1 MIEQIGQNRSSATDF
16 EQTML
21 SEHAKKKKLAKGF
34 LNNAGIFVGVLLMF
48 AVIVVVTT
56 DIRLTS
62 FEEIA
67 ALGLDFFLL
76 LFVSY
81 SMYVNCSDSGMRAG
95 LQSETYTGGLKAF
108 ETLKKHIIDTKMQAR
123 LGEFCC
129 HYITEEL
136 RNSRTTVLAIVGFSY
151 EEYMEKYV
159 GKDTETIQKD
169 KTLSKAQKKAII
181 KANGIEPVKLTPEMI
196 MKRGRG
202 SSRRAPLGT
211 TPETKK
217 GINFGTKF
225 VSTFIISLAM
235 SIIVLEAVVEPT
247 WVLIATCCLK
257 LMAVVI
263 NGFNGYKFGYENIVF
278 DTVNYMSDQ
287 TDLMTQAVQY
297 VEGHPIMVSVAKESE
312 ADAEAPAEE

>member
-1 MIEQIGQNRSSATDF
+1 MIEPIGQNLSSATEF
-16 EQTML
+16 EKSML

-48 AVIVVVTT
+48 VVIVVVTT
-56 DIRLTS
+56 DIHLVS
-62 FEEIA
+62 FGEIA

-95 LQSETYTGGLKAF
+95 LQSESYTGGFSAF
-108 ETLKKHIIDTKMQAR
+108 ETMKRHIIDTKIQAR
-123 LGEFCC
+123 LGEFCR

-159 GKDTETIQKD
+159 GKDKDTIRGD
-169 KTLSKAQKKAII
+169 KALSKAQKKAII

-202 SSRRAPLGT
+202 SSRRAPLGM

-225 VSTFIISLAM
+225 VFTFFISLAM
-235 SIIVLEAVVEPT
+235 SIIVLGAVIEPT

-257 LMAVVI
+257 LMTVVL

-278 DTVNYMSDQ
+278 DTVNYMNDQ
-287 TDLMTQAVQY
+287 TDLMQQAVQY
-297 VEGHPIMVSVAKESE
+297 IEGHPLSDKIT
-312 ADAEAPAEE
+312 APAAEVNVPLEE

>member
-1 MIEQIGQNRSSATDF
+1 MIEPIKANSSSATEF

-95 LQSETYTGGLKAF
+95 LQSESYTGGYSAF
-108 ETLKKHIIDTKMQAR
+108 ETLKRHIIDTKMQAR

-159 GKDTETIQKD
+159 GKDDETIQKD

-181 KANGIEPVKLTPEMI
+181 KANGVEPVKLTPEMI

-202 SSRRAPLGT
+202 SGRRAPLGM

-225 VSTFIISLAM
+225 VFTFFISLAM
-235 SIIVLEAVVEPT
+235 SIIVLDVVVEPT
-247 WVLIATCCLK
+247 WVLVATCCLK

-278 DTVNYMSDQ
+278 DTVNYMNDQ
-287 TDLMTQAVQY
+287 TDLMQQAVQY
-297 VEGHPIMVSVAKESE
+297 VEDHPISE
-312 ADAEAPAEE
+312 RTAVPAYDSEEPAEE